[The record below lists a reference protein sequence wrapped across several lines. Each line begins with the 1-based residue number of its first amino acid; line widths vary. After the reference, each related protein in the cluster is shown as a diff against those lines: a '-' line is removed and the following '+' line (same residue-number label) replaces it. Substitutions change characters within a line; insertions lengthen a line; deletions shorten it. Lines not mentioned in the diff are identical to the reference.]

1 MRNNNS
7 FCQNIG
13 CRVTS
18 CSYNE
23 DGCHCSLDAI
33 EVAPCSGCHSGKK
46 EDESNCASYKAK

>member
-33 EVAPCSGCHSGKK
+33 EVAPCPGCHSGKK